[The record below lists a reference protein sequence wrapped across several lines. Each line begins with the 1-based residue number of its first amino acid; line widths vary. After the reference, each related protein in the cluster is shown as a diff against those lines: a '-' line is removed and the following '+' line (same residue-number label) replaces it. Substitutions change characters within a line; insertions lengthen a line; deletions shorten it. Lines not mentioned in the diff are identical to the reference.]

1 MIGKIKCA
9 IAKPPIK
16 NPITAT
22 KEGNCKLLKPEI
34 ACPEVQPPA

>member
-1 MIGKIKCA
+1 M
-9 IAKPPIK
+9 K

-22 KEGNCKLLKPEI
+22 KDGSCKLLKPVI